1 MNNPENH
8 TPERAPH
15 EKSTADYFIEHC
27 VNSATTRRSAR
38 AIQTLYEVNG
48 TPFAAYLSLK
58 DIDPNSESL
67 KDDYENAFVATY
79 PDEDALIESE
89 LASLGWIEAIDTVIR
104 QQTIPEGVLEWNY
117 DAFLEHLRRYMY
129 DIVDLGGAIHA
140 FAK

>member
-1 MNNPENH
+1 ME
-8 TPERAPH
+8 
-15 EKSTADYFIEHC
+15 
-27 VNSATTRRSAR
+27 
-38 AIQTLYEVNG
+38 
-48 TPFAAYLSLK
+48 

-67 KDDYENAFVATY
+67 KDDYENAFIGTY

-89 LASLGWIEAIDTVIR
+89 LSSLGWIDAIDTVIR

-129 DIVDLGGAIHA
+129 DIVDLGGTIHA